1 MERDHNFEELAAPAQ
16 AAEDLDISV
25 ATLRKYSLLVEKV
38 TGNKDYYERTKQK
51 ARLYS
56 KKDIADLKTF
66 QHLSKD
72 DDLTLQEAAQQVFAI
87 SNVNSKEKD
96 SKKQTKSVNT
106 LSQGSQANTM
116 VDAKQ
121 VIKLLTMLQNTIT
134 SQNKAIQD
142 LQKQV
147 ARVEEQNR
155 KLIDSSH
162 QLTQPTEPVQKTQV
176 TQPQPVKPTQPTQP
190 QATKAS
196 QPTMPELK
204 TDAQK
209 KKEEMAA
216 QIEADKQKSDEEMHE
231 EIMEKTRENQ
241 EKQAEA
247 IHRTLAQMQI
257 QPRKRSKKH
266 WWQRIFK

>member
-72 DDLTLQEAAQQVFAI
+72 EDLTLQEAAQQVFAI

-96 SKKQTKSVNT
+96 SKKQTKAVDT
-106 LSQGSQANTM
+106 LSSQSNQGNAM

-162 QLTQPTEPVQKTQV
+162 QLSQPTEPVQGTQE
-176 TQPQPVKPTQPTQP
+176 TQPVKPTQPTQP
-190 QATKAS
+190 QATKES
-196 QPTMPELK
+196 QPTMSELK
-204 TDAQK
+204 SDEQK

-257 QPRKRSKKH
+257 QPRRRVKKH

>member
-1 MERDHNFEELAAPAQ
+1 MERDHNFEELAAPAK
-16 AAEDLDISV
+16 AAQDLDISV

-38 TGNKDYYERTKQK
+38 TGNKNYYERTKQK

-56 KKDIADLKTF
+56 KKNIADLRTL
-66 QHLSKD
+66 QHLAKD
-72 DDLTLQEAAQQVFAI
+72 DDLTLQEAAQQIFAI
-87 SNVNSKEKD
+87 SDASDKSSAK
-96 SKKQTKSVNT
+96 TKAVDTIANNA
-106 LSQGSQANTM
+106 QGSTM

-142 LQKQV
+142 LQKQI

-162 QLTQPTEPVQKTQV
+162 QLAQPSDTIQEDNAIKMQDAEEAKVGPEKNFD
-176 TQPQPVKPTQPTQP
+176 QPQ
-190 QATKAS
+190 
-196 QPTMPELK
+196 LK
-204 TDAQK
+204 TDAEK
-209 KKEEMAA
+209 KKEAMAA
-216 QIEADKQKSDEEMHE
+216 QIEADKKKSADEMHE
-231 EIMEKTRENQ
+231 EIMEKARENQ

-247 IHRTLAQMQI
+247 IHRTLAQMQV
-257 QPRKRSKKH
+257 QPRRTKRH

>member
-16 AAEDLDISV
+16 AAEDLNISV

-56 KKDIADLKTF
+56 EKDIADLKAF
-66 QHLSKD
+66 QHLAKD
-72 DDLTLQEAAQQVFAI
+72 EDLTLQEAAQQIFAI
-87 SNVNSKEKD
+87 SNVDGKQND
-96 SKKQTKSVNT
+96 SKKADHIVDT
-106 LSQGSQANTM
+106 LSSQANQGNTM

-121 VIKLLTMLQNTIT
+121 VIKLLTILQNTIT

-162 QLTQPTEPVQKTQV
+162 QL
-176 TQPQPVKPTQPTQP
+176 
-190 QATKAS
+190 S
-196 QPTMPELK
+196 QPTKTVQETQAPQLTKSTQSEVQATMPKLK
-204 TDAQK
+204 TEAEK

-216 QIEADKQKSDEEMHE
+216 EIEADKQKSDEEMHD

-247 IHRTLAQMQI
+247 IHRTLAQMQV
-257 QPRKRSKKH
+257 QPRRTSKKH

>member
-1 MERDHNFEELAAPAQ
+1 MERDHNFEELVAPAQ
-16 AAEDLDISV
+16 AAEDLKISV

-56 KKDIADLKTF
+56 KKDLADLKTF

-87 SNVNSKEKD
+87 TNSKDTQAEK
-96 SKKQTKSVNT
+96 KST
-106 LSQGSQANTM
+106 DLLAKTTDQGSTM
-116 VDAKQ
+116 VDAEQ

-147 ARVEEQNR
+147 ARVEEQNK

-162 QLTQPTEPVQKTQV
+162 QLD
-176 TQPQPVKPTQPTQP
+176 QPQEPKSATAVKPAPAESEP
-190 QATKAS
+190 EPESKS
-196 QPTMPELK
+196 EVPEMPELK
-204 TDAQK
+204 TDDEK
-209 KKEEMAA
+209 RKEEIAA
-216 QIEADKQKSDEEMHE
+216 QIEADKQKSDEEMHQ
-231 EIMEKTRENQ
+231 EILEKARENQ
-241 EKQAEA
+241 EKQKQKEA
-247 IHRTLAQMQI
+247 LHRTLAQMQI
-257 QPRKRSKKH
+257 HQRKKH
-266 WWQRIFK
+266 WWQRLFK

>member
-72 DDLTLQEAAQQVFAI
+72 EDLTLQEAAQQVFAI
-87 SNVNSKEKD
+87 SNVDSKEKN
-96 SKKQTKSVNT
+96 SKKQTKAVDT
-106 LSQGSQANTM
+106 LSGGNQANTM

-162 QLTQPTEPVQKTQV
+162 QLSQPTEPVQE
-176 TQPQPVKPTQPTQP
+176 PQAVKPTQPVQP

-216 QIEADKQKSDEEMHE
+216 QIEADKQKSEEEMHE

-247 IHRTLAQMQI
+247 IHRTLAQMQV
-257 QPRKRSKKH
+257 QPRRKSKKH

>member
-16 AAEDLDISV
+16 AAKDLDLSV
-25 ATLRKYSLLVEKV
+25 TTLRNYSVLVEKV
-38 TGNKDYYERTKQK
+38 TGNKDYYERTKQR

-56 KKDIADLKTF
+56 KKDITDLKTF
-66 QHLSKD
+66 LHLSKEN
-72 DDLTLQEAAQQVFAI
+72 DLTLREAAQQVFAI
-87 SNVNSKEKD
+87 SNDSKAED
-96 SKKQTKSVNT
+96 SKKQTEAVDA
-106 LSQGSQANTM
+106 LSNQGNTM

-162 QLTQPTEPVQKTQV
+162 QLTQPAEPVQSTQSTQV
-176 TQPQPVKPTQPTQP
+176 TQSVKPIQSAQP
-190 QATKAS
+190 QSSEES
-196 QPTMPELK
+196 QPTMSE
-204 TDAQK
+204 TDQ

-216 QIEADKQKSDEEMHE
+216 QIEADKQKSDEEMHK
-231 EIMEKTRENQ
+231 EIMEKARENQ
-241 EKQAEA
+241 EKQTEA

-257 QPRKRSKKH
+257 QPRRRTKKH